1 MYLLGIHNGVHD
13 ASACLFDDYKLL
25 AAVSQERLTRRKN
38 DGVTVAE
45 ELPQRAIDECLGI
58 AGIARRDVNV
68 VCSTRSQWEMQS
80 FRLHGRMRAKQFY
93 ARLTGRTRLY
103 QMTYMM
109 RKQNTKNALEVFDAR
124 GFKARHGFARAD
136 LHFCNHHA
144 AHAFPAYFFSGF
156 DDALAYTA
164 DGFGDDVAYSARAI
178 RQGDAALVFGG
189 DEYLNL
195 PMRVNSV
202 GLLYNDFTEA
212 LGFIPN
218 RHEGKLT
225 GLSAFGKAKAGA
237 ELIAHFSV
245 DDRGEVSSDYPSYE
259 AMRQDAFAI
268 CRRLSREDAAASVQ
282 AATEHVI
289 CRAVETLM
297 RNTGLTSLALSGG
310 VFSNVRLNRAVLE
323 TTPAQRV
330 FIFPAMGDEGLP
342 VGACLLYLHARDGAK
357 IWNRNRYPL
366 NQLYLGTNHDAGFA
380 AAAGRH
386 AEIVADRETPVEAA
400 VQALIDGEAVA
411 IYADRMEFGPRALG
425 ARSILASPVRRDVN
439 DTINKRLNRSEFM
452 PFAPVVLAEHAA
464 TVFDIHPGNA
474 HAARFM
480 TITCDVRPEWRER
493 IPAVVHVDG
502 SARPQIIAAG
512 DLPLYVDVLTQ
523 FYRRTGLPVLVN
535 TSFNVHEEP
544 IIDTPEQAL
553 TALID
558 GRIDRILTKDALYR
572 RDMMLREPPSA
583 HSPDGVGALSP
594 T

>member
-1 MYLLGIHNGVHD
+1 M
-13 ASACLFDDYKLL
+13 
-25 AAVSQERLTRRKN
+25 
-38 DGVTVAE
+38 
-45 ELPQRAIDECLGI
+45 
-58 AGIARRDVNV
+58 
-68 VCSTRSQWEMQS
+68 
-80 FRLHGRMRAKQFY
+80 
-93 ARLTGRTRLY
+93 
-103 QMTYMM
+103 
-109 RKQNTKNALEVFDAR
+109 
-124 GFKARHGFARAD
+124 RAD
-136 LHFCNHHA
+136 LRRA
-144 AHAFPAYFFSGF
+144 MASRGPTSISAITTPPTRFPAYFFSGF